1 MREARTTKPGSGA
14 SDDMRNRTGP
24 TLLIADDDRKGVR
37 AIANVAS
44 GLGLGFVTAT
54 AESRQDGAG
63 TGRRHR

>member
-1 MREARTTKPGSGA
+1 
-14 SDDMRNRTGP
+14 MRNRTGP
-24 TLLIADDDRKGVR
+24 TLLIADDGRRDAR
-37 AIANVAS
+37 AIVNVAS